1 MCELG
6 GNKINLTGK
15 FYKSFLC
22 IFFLFLISCCGFK
35 KEEKTEFYC
44 EKLSLNC
51 EIKED
56 GLIFYTSKGILKI
69 ELFADSHPLTVANF
83 ISKVKNNFYTNRKFY
98 KIINYTTNKL
108 IHNGLNEYTNYGQ
121 TNLEGTANFD
131 SIPLE
136 VKLKTRE
143 PIYETPIISP
153 LKINNL
159 QHKFNKGSL
168 SMVKVNKKRS
178 SSTEFFFSLNNLPE
192 FDGRYS
198 IFGRVISGLEILNK
212 IDKNDLIKK
221 IEFY

>member
-1 MCELG
+1 MCKFG
-6 GNKINLTGK
+6 GNKINLIRK

-22 IFFLFLISCCGFK
+22 IFFLFLINSCGFK
-35 KEEKTEFYC
+35 KVQKTEFYC
-44 EKLSLNC
+44 EKLALNC
-51 EIKED
+51 QMLED
-56 GLIFYTSKGILKI
+56 RLIFYTSKGIVKI

-83 ISKVKNNFYTNRKFY
+83 ISKVKNNLYTNKKFY
-98 KIINYTTNKL
+98 KIINYSNNKL
-108 IHNGLNEYTNYGQ
+108 IHNGLNEYNDFGQ
-121 TNLEGTANFD
+121 TSLEDVRNFD

-136 VKLKTRE
+136 IKLKDKE
-143 PIYETPIISP
+143 PIYETPLISP

-159 QHKFNKGSL
+159 QHKFKKGSL

-192 FDGRYS
+192 LDGRYS
-198 IFGRVISGLEILNK
+198 IFGRVISGLEFLNK